1 MGTAAKPGA
10 WETRT
15 LDFPCRDGFRDPSL
29 LMPGRVALNHGDN
42 PAATAGIV
50 RLPGRH
56 DVTDGRPAA
65 AAAAAHESQN
75 SRPMNMSDSPT
86 PSAITLTHLQRLEA
100 ESIHIMREVVS
111 ESEKPVMLYSVGKDS
126 AVMLHLARKAF
137 YPSPPPFPLLHV
149 DTTWKFKAMYA
160 LRDQMAKESGME
172 LLVYQNP
179 EAKAKGINPFDH
191 GSLHTDLWKTE
202 GLKQALDLYQFDVA
216 FGGAR
221 RDEEKSRAKERIFS
235 FRSANHRWDAKNQRP
250 ELWNLYNARKAK
262 GESIRVF
269 PISNWT
275 ELDIWQYIHLENI
288 PIVPLYFAAPR
299 PTVERDGLL
308 LMVDDERFRLK
319 PGETPQMRSIRFRT
333 LGCYPLTG
341 AVESTADTLPRVIQE
356 MLLTTTSE
364 RQGRVIDKDAGS
376 ASMEKK
382 KQEGYF

>member
-1 MGTAAKPGA
+1 MTKLQGVPMDKV
-10 WETRT
+10 
-15 LDFPCRDGFRDPSL
+15 SSI
-29 LMPGRVALNHGDN
+29 
-42 PAATAGIV
+42 PAV
-50 RLPGRH
+50 
-56 DVTDGRPAA
+56 
-65 AAAAAHESQN
+65 S
-75 SRPMNMSDSPT
+75 
-86 PSAITLTHLQRLEA
+86 LTHLQRLEA
-100 ESIHIMREVVS
+100 ESIHIMREVAA
-111 ESEKPVMLYSVGKDS
+111 EAEKPVMLYSVGKDS

-160 LRDQMAKESGME
+160 LRNRMAQESGME

-179 EAKAKGINPFDH
+179 EAKERGINPFDH
-191 GSLHTDLWKTE
+191 GGLHTDMWKTE
-202 GLKQALDLYQFDVA
+202 GLKQALALYGFDAA

-235 FRSANHRWDAKNQRP
+235 FRSANQRWDPKSQRP
-250 ELWNLYNARKAK
+250 ELWHLYNARKAK

-288 PIVPLYFAAPR
+288 PIVPLYFAAMR
-299 PTVERDGLL
+299 PTVWRDGML
-308 LMVDDERFRLK
+308 LMVDDERFRLE
-319 PGETPQMRSIRFRT
+319 PGEVPVERSIRFRT

-341 AVESTADTLPRVIQE
+341 AVQSTAATLPEVIQE

-364 RQGRVIDKDAGS
+364 RQGRAIDHDQA